1 MDAIHLSLLEPEQV
15 AAAVALDQ
23 QCLGG
28 LWTADGYVREID
40 SSNSVLL
47 VLTTNLAEEPEPSLI
62 GLGCV
67 WMILD
72 EAHITTL
79 AVHPARRGRGLGQ
92 LLLTALMQAAWQRQ
106 MHWATLEVRASNAGA
121 IALYHKFGFISLG
134 LRPRYYQNPEED
146 ALILWRKGL
155 QEPDFADTL
164 REWWNWVG
172 DRQRRHGWHL
182 IPTQLPI
189 QTEAGE
195 SVFSAIPLD
204 IGIFS

>member
-1 MDAIHLSLLEPEQV
+1 MDAIHLSLLTPDQV
-15 AAAVALDQ
+15 DAAVALDQ

-28 LWTADGYVREID
+28 LWTAESYLREID
-40 SSNSVLL
+40 SPNSVLL
-47 VLTTNLAEEPEPSLI
+47 ALMTAAGDAEPSLI

-79 AVHPARRGRGLGQ
+79 AVHPLQQGRGLGQ
-92 LLLTALMQAAWQRQ
+92 LLLTTLMQTAWQCQ

-134 LRPRYYQNPEED
+134 LRPRYYQHPEED
-146 ALILWRKGL
+146 ALILWHKGL
-155 QEPDFADTL
+155 REPDFSDTL
-164 REWWNWVG
+164 REWWGWVG
-172 DRQRRHGWHL
+172 DRHRQHGWHL

-189 QTEAGE
+189 QKETGDP
-195 SVFSAIPLD
+195 VFSVIPLD

>member
-28 LWTADGYVREID
+28 LWNADGYLREID

-47 VLTTNLAEEPEPSLI
+47 ALTTDLAGEPSLI

-79 AVHPARRGRGLGQ
+79 AVHPALRGRGLGQ

-121 IALYHKFGFISLG
+121 IALYRKFGFTDVG

-155 QEPDFADTL
+155 QEPAFADTL
-164 REWWNWVG
+164 REWWGWVG
-172 DRQRRHGWHL
+172 DRQRQHAWRL
-182 IPTQLPI
+182 LSNLKDTNDTNFSISPI
-189 QTEAGE
+189 
-195 SVFSAIPLD
+195 D

>member
-1 MDAIHLSLLEPEQV
+1 MDAIYLSLLEPAQV

-28 LWTADGYVREID
+28 LWAADGYLREID
-40 SSNSVLL
+40 SPNSVLL
-47 VLTTNLAEEPEPSLI
+47 ALTAAPVEDAEAPLI

-79 AVHPARRGRGLGQ
+79 AVHPAWRGRGLGK
-92 LLLTALMQAAWQRQ
+92 LLVTVLMQAAWQRQ
-106 MHWATLEVRASNAGA
+106 MGWATLEVRPSNVGA
-121 IALYHKFGFISLG
+121 IALYRKFGFTEVG

-155 QEPDFADTL
+155 QAPDFPDTL
-164 REWWNWVG
+164 RSWWGWVG
-172 DRQRRHGWHL
+172 DRRRQHDWHL
-182 IPTQLPI
+182 IPALTD
-189 QTEAGE
+189 TNDTN
-195 SVFSAIPLD
+195 FSISPLD